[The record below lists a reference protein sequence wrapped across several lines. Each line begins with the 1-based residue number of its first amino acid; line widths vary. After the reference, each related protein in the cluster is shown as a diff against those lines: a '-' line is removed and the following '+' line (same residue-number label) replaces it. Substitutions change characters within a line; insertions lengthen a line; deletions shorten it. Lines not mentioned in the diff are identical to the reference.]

1 MILGTIRTLRAL
13 RFLVL
18 GPFLLLGLFF
28 LNLVT
33 SPGTWWVQWAALGI
47 GVVWLLSLLRVL
59 RAALLVGGLA
69 ALWVILQRGQAGPG
83 GTVQP
88 PGPGGPDGAGPR
100 TGP

>member
-1 MILGTIRTLRAL
+1 MIVGTLRTLRAL

-18 GPFLLLGLFF
+18 GPLLLVGLFV

-47 GVVWLLSLLRVL
+47 GIVWLLSLLRVL

-69 ALWVILQRGQAGPG
+69 ALWVILQRGQASPG
-83 GTVQP
+83 QAIPP
-88 PGPGGPDGAGPR
+88 PGPGGAGGGAPR
-100 TGP
+100 QEP

>member
-1 MILGTIRTLRAL
+1 MIPGAFRTLRAL

-18 GPFLLLGLFF
+18 GPILLVGLFV

-47 GVVWLLSLLRVL
+47 GIVWLLSLLRVL

-69 ALWVILQRGQAGPG
+69 ALWVILQRGQASPG
-83 GTVQP
+83 ETIPP
-88 PGPGGPDGAGPR
+88 PGPGGAGGGAPR
-100 TGP
+100 REP